1 MVSRQKAGT
10 AIVSLNEGDTLCQPS
25 LIGGTNGSVE
35 LAEATHVACLSTG
48 GNVLTY
54 PLSELKTMTGGR
66 GLQLM
71 KLDGKDTLAGAA
83 AYTRSVQISG
93 TGRGGKEKEETLEIR
108 SLNNAAGKRASKG
121 KATGWTFKPT
131 GIERLE

>member
-1 MVSRQKAGT
+1 MVSCSGVIDQ
-10 AIVSLNEGDTLCQPS
+10 
-25 LIGGTNGSVE
+25 
-35 LAEATHVACLSTG
+35 
-48 GNVLTY
+48 
-54 PLSELKTMTGGR
+54 LK
-66 GLQLM
+66 
-71 KLDGKDTLAGAA
+71 
-83 AYTRSVQISG
+83 VSG